1 MTAEVNHTGTT
12 GMKYDGGKPRPGL
25 LFKYA
30 MAGIRGVIAVLEFGA
45 KKYAPGSWVTVPEGE
60 ERYFEAAQR
69 HFMDIQEHGLD
80 HLDHESGLLSLDHL
94 LCDLLFVRQLVA
106 NRPKETCDTCEADGI
121 YATDGSG
128 PFDCF
133 KCGKKVLKSELKVY
147 DLIGGNKAPLTLS
160 QFDRYWEIEAEQRI
174 NSPLYWNNLT
184 PFGKHQ
190 YIMAQLYKEE
200 IL

>member
-60 ERYFEAAQR
+60 DRYFEAAQR

-106 NRPKETCDTCEADGI
+106 NRPKETVEVEKPTDVKPAIKPSMGKVQTTKAGMDT
-121 YATDGSG
+121 
-128 PFDCF
+128 
-133 KCGKKVLKSELKVY
+133 KVY
-147 DLIGGNKAPLTLS
+147 DLIGGYTAQLTHV
-160 QFDRYWEIEAEQRI
+160 QFCRYWEIEAQQQVH
-174 NSPLYWNNLT
+174 SPLFWSNLT
-184 PFGKHQ
+184 PFGRHQ
-190 YIMAQLYKEE
+190 HIMAKLYKEKVQ
-200 IL
+200 